1 MFLPELIDFL
11 FEGIEFADFA
21 VNFHIK
27 HLSFGDFLEDLFE
40 LAFEHINILKPY
52 VFIGGFSIE
61 KVIFSDL
68 TGFIWAGKVSECAS
82 RVIVEIDRIFGVFF
96 GLEVIFIILLWI
108 EEPESIELWRMDLF
122 EAVVGVFDLLQDALE
137 LWDA

>member
-1 MFLPELIDFL
+1 LRVFESVRQFLSRFGIVKLFDGVFLPELIDFL

-68 TGFIWAGKVSECAS
+68 TGFI
-82 RVIVEIDRIFGVFF
+82 
-96 GLEVIFIILLWI
+96 
-108 EEPESIELWRMDLF
+108 
-122 EAVVGVFDLLQDALE
+122 
-137 LWDA
+137 